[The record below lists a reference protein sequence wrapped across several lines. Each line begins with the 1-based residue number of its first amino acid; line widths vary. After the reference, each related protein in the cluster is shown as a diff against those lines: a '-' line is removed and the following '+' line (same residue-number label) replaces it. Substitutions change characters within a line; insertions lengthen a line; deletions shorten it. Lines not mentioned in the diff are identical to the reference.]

1 MECCVDKPKISVV
14 TTSFNSQATIVDTLR
29 SVASQSYELVEH
41 IVVDGGSA
49 DNTVECVRKHSARV
63 TRFVSERDEGVYD
76 GMNKGWRLASGDVV
90 GFLNSDDV
98 YASNDTLVMVAR
110 AFEDPNVDAC
120 YGDLVYVARD
130 DLNRP
135 VRYWKSRAF
144 RPGLCLTGW
153 QPPHPTLYVRRQVL
167 ERARGFDT
175 EFKIQSD
182 FEFCL
187 RIFEVLKV
195 KSSYI
200 PELLVRMRTGGV
212 SNASVR
218 NVIRGNAEALRAC
231 RKNGLRRAPAFLA
244 RKILRKVPQY
254 LAKPPQ

>member
-1 MECCVDKPKISVV
+1 LDKVKISVV
-14 TTSFNSQATIVDTLR
+14 TTCFNSQSTIVDTLN
-29 SVASQSYELVEH
+29 SVAAQSYELVEH
-41 IVVDGGSA
+41 IVVDGGST
-49 DNTVECVRKHSARV
+49 DNTVEYVRRDSARV
-63 TRFVSERDEGVYD
+63 ARFVSERDEGVYD

-98 YASNDTLVMVAR
+98 YATNDALAIVAR
-110 AFEDPNVDAC
+110 AFGDPEVEAC

-130 DLNRP
+130 DLNRR
-135 VRYWKSRAF
+135 VRYWKSRSF

-167 ERARGFDT
+167 ERAGGFDT

-195 KSSYI
+195 RSTYI
-200 PELLVRMRTGGV
+200 PTLLVRMRTGGV
-212 SNASVR
+212 SNAGVR
-218 NVIRGNAEALRAC
+218 NVIRGNMEALRAC

-254 LAKPPQ
+254 FAAPPQ